1 MKNFNR
7 KKSGDRDGGG
17 FGNRGFDRRDS
28 DRPEMFKATCSEC
41 GQRCE
46 VPFKPSGDKPVFCS
60 NCFGQRREEGGD
72 RDRGG
77 DRGRDR
83 DRRDSGNR
91 GFDRRDSGRLE
102 MFSAVCDECGQRCEV
117 PFKPSGDK
125 PVFCSECFGKKKEG
139 NGGGRD
145 RDRRGSDRPDGGNN
159 KMKEQLDMLN
169 SKLDKIIK
177 ALYPNEQAPKENKV
191 KKAAAVVE
199 KNEIAIPE
207 KKEVKPKKEEKKAPV
222 KKTVESKSK
231 AKKEVKKEVKK
242 PVAKTPKSRLAASGR
257 AKKK

>member
-7 KKSGDRDGGG
+7 KNSGDRDGGG
-17 FGNRGFDRRDS
+17 FRNKGFDRRDS

-91 GFDRRDSGRLE
+91 GFDRRDAGRLE
-102 MFSAVCDECGQRCEV
+102 MFSAICDECGQRCEV

-139 NGGGRD
+139 NGGGKD
-145 RDRRGSDRPDGGNN
+145 RDRRGSDRSDGGG
-159 KMKEQLDMLN
+159 KMKEQLDILN

-177 ALYPNEQAPKENKV
+177 ALYPNAVNEQVVKEIKIKKEAP
-191 KKAAAVVE
+191 VVV
-199 KNEIAIPE
+199 PE
-207 KKEVKPKKEEKKAPV
+207 KKEAKSKTKDKNAEKKTPEL
-222 KKTVESKSK
+222 K
-231 AKKEVKKEVKK
+231 KKEVKKEAKKEVKK
-242 PVAKTPKSRLAASGR
+242 PVAKTPKSRVAASGR
-257 AKKK
+257 GKKK

>member
-17 FGNRGFDRRDS
+17 FGNRGFNRRDS
-28 DRPEMFKATCSEC
+28 ERPEMFKATCSEC

-60 NCFGQRREEGGD
+60 NCFGQRREDGGD

-139 NGGGRD
+139 NGGRD
-145 RDRRGSDRPDGGNN
+145 RDRRGSDRSDGGNN

-177 ALYPNEQAPKENKV
+177 ALYPNAVSEQTIKEIKIKKEAP
-191 KKAAAVVE
+191 VVV
-199 KNEIAIPE
+199 PE
-207 KKEVKPKKEEKKAPV
+207 KKEEKPKKEDKKAEKKAPEI
-222 KKTVESKSK
+222 KK
-231 AKKEVKKEVKK
+231 KKEVKKEAKKEVKK
-242 PVAKTPKSRLAASGR
+242 PVV
-257 AKKK
+257 KKKKK